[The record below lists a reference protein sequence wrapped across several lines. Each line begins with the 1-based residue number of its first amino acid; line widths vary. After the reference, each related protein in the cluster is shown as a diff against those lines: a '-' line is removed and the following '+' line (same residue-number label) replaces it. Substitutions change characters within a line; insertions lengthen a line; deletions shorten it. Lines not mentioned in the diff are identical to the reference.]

1 MNELKVL
8 YVAGAHRSGTTLL
21 ASILGGYDGV
31 FAAGELHEIW
41 QNLIEDQ
48 PCGCGRPLEFC
59 PVWGPILE
67 EIYESALSYPLTPA
81 DAVRWRAQSART
93 WHTGRIL
100 RQAKKRRDLSTPTA
114 RYATLMGVLYE
125 VIARH
130 TGACVVVDSTKIP
143 SGIALLMT
151 MPYLKT
157 YVVHL
162 VRDPRATAYS
172 WSRRKVV
179 RISGHEETLTEL
191 TPLSSGLRWLGYNL
205 LTEWVDRRC
214 GGEWFRLRYE
224 DLATH
229 PRAKADAFVSWL
241 GIEGGKD
248 PFEEPD
254 LFRLTAGHMIA
265 GNPDRFDT
273 GVKRVRLDDRWLKGM
288 KKRDRRLVTALSLPL
303 LHRYGYRM
311 TTK

>member
-1 MNELKVL
+1 MNKLKVL

-21 ASILGGYDGV
+21 ASILGGYDGI

-48 PCGCGRPLEFC
+48 PCSCGRSLELC
-59 PVWGPILE
+59 PVWSPILE
-67 EIYESALSYPLTPA
+67 EIYESALLYPLTPA
-81 DAVRWRAQSART
+81 DAVRWRAHSART

-100 RQAKKRRDLSTPTA
+100 RQAWRRPDTPTPTT
-114 RYATLMGVLYE
+114 RYAALMGVLYE

-130 TGACVVVDSTKIP
+130 TEARVVVDSTKIP

-151 MPYLKT
+151 MSHLKT

-172 WSRRKVV
+172 WSRRKVEH
-179 RISGHEETLTEL
+179 ISGYEETLTEL
-191 TPLSSGLRWLGYNL
+191 SPLSSGLRWLGYNL
-205 LTEWVDRRC
+205 LTEWVARRC
-214 GGEWFRLRYE
+214 GGKWFRLRYE

-229 PRAKADAFVSWL
+229 PQAKADALVSWL

-254 LFRLTAGHMIA
+254 LFRLAAGHMIA
-265 GNPDRFDT
+265 GNPDRFET
-273 GVKRVRLDDRWLKGM
+273 GTKRVQLDDRWLKGM
-288 KKRDRRLVTALSLPL
+288 NKRDRWLVTALSSPL
-303 LHRYGYRM
+303 LHRYDYRV
-311 TTK
+311 TEK